1 MNNIYRLA
9 LVGTSL
15 GHSISPWIHYDI
27 MDKLGIEGTYELIEI
42 NRANFDNGFFRLLQ
56 GDYNG
61 LNITLPYK
69 TEAMKFMDSLSP
81 EAERIGAIN
90 TVKIQNGI
98 TKGYNTDYH
107 GFFSLLNKNG
117 ISLKDKNICI
127 LGTGGAAK
135 AVVTVLKDS
144 GVSDIA
150 IVSRGKK
157 EFLGISAMNYEQ
169 FSTNNDPFY
178 CIINC
183 TPVGMFPRTGL
194 SPINDSTFINGEIL
208 IDLIYNPEETLLM
221 SYAKKRGLKT
231 VNGLDMLKFQAEKA
245 WSIWKE

>member
-98 TKGYNTDYH
+98 TKGYNTD
-107 GFFSLLNKNG
+107 
-117 ISLKDKNICI
+117 
-127 LGTGGAAK
+127 
-135 AVVTVLKDS
+135 
-144 GVSDIA
+144 
-150 IVSRGKK
+150 
-157 EFLGISAMNYEQ
+157 
-169 FSTNNDPFY
+169 
-178 CIINC
+178 
-183 TPVGMFPRTGL
+183 
-194 SPINDSTFINGEIL
+194 
-208 IDLIYNPEETLLM
+208 
-221 SYAKKRGLKT
+221 
-231 VNGLDMLKFQAEKA
+231 
-245 WSIWKE
+245 